1 MAWYAVHI
9 PNIFLIYDDIEEI
22 WQKVTLI
29 FNFGIFFAGNN
40 YKLYINFGILLF
52 FLNIY
57 ILLFVSWKKYESNIK
72 NKMNRDEYR
81 NDHRLQMKEDFG
93 KDMEEKLWGEGSNV
107 FSFQRSVSMLDATM
121 RARYASTRANRNVY
135 TPRSRSN
142 NAGWRITRHRCIMQ

>member
-57 ILLFVSWKKYESNIK
+57 ILLFISWKSNFVEYQEQNESRRI
-72 NKMNRDEYR
+72 
-81 NDHRLQMKEDFG
+81 DHRLRTKKDFG

-121 RARYASTRANRNVY
+121 RAGCASTRANRNVY

>member
-72 NKMNRDEYR
+72 NKMNRDE
-81 NDHRLQMKEDFG
+81 
-93 KDMEEKLWGEGSNV
+93 
-107 FSFQRSVSMLDATM
+107 
-121 RARYASTRANRNVY
+121 
-135 TPRSRSN
+135 
-142 NAGWRITRHRCIMQ
+142 